1 MPKVWYSISMI
12 SFKKHTEQLS
22 ENRNTHLTHIEETII
37 TDGADGAKNAINFLK
52 EVRNMLSSNV
62 RTGVNITTKWDGA
75 PAIFCGI
82 DPADGKFFVA
92 TKGVFNKT
100 PKLNKTV
107 ADIKKNHPSAGLQKK
122 LIIALAE
129 LPKLGITGVMQGDM
143 MYSKEDLQTTTID
156 GEDYITFQPN
166 TIVYAIPKNGPL
178 GKFVLRTKM
187 GIIFHTEYKGRTLE
201 TMKASFNINISKLRK
216 QKTVWFD
223 DASYKDVSG
232 TVTLTKDETEILNG
246 YIDRIEGLLPKV
258 EKYLDKMAEE
268 FDEKNQFAIPTN
280 FKVHLNSYFRGT
292 DDLPDAN
299 TMVRDFKN
307 YWITKLDKKIDSVK
321 SDAGK
326 EKYRE
331 IKQDGLNKIEKQ
343 TADLQNATLLYN
355 YIMDAKN
362 VLVQKLSK
370 VKSIGT
376 FLRTDDGLKTTEP
389 EGFVAVDR
397 LKGNAVKLVNR
408 LEFSRANFTA
418 AKNWV
423 SK

>member
-1 MPKVWYSISMI
+1 MCYNVSMI

-37 TDGADGAKNAINFLK
+37 TDGADGARNAINFLK
-52 EVRNMLSSNV
+52 EVRNMMSSNV

-82 DPADGKFFVA
+82 NPENGKFFVA
-92 TKGVFNKT
+92 TKSVFNKN
-100 PKLNKTV
+100 PKLNYTNS
-107 ADIKKNHPSAGLQKK
+107 DIDKNHAGG
-122 LIIALAE
+122 LAE
-129 LPKLGITGVMQGDM
+129 KLKVALKELSKLGITGVIQGDM
-143 MYSKEDLQTTTID
+143 MYTKSDLQTKTIE
-156 GEDYITFQPN
+156 GEDYIIFQPN

-178 GKFVLRTKM
+178 GKFVQSTKI
-187 GIIFHTEYKGRTLE
+187 GIIFHTEYKGKTLE

-216 QKTVWFD
+216 TKTVWFD

-232 TVTLTKDETEILNG
+232 TVTLTKDETENLNG
-246 YIDRIEGLLPKV
+246 YIERIEGLLPKC
-258 EKYLDKMAEE
+258 EKYLDLMAEN

-299 TMVRDFKN
+299 TMVSDFKN
-307 YWITKLDKKIDSVK
+307 YWTTKLDKKIDSVK
-321 SDAGK
+321 SEAGK
-326 EKYRE
+326 QKYTE
-331 IKQDGLNKIEKQ
+331 IKKDGLNKIEKQ

-397 LKGNAVKLVNR
+397 IKGNAVKLVNR

-423 SK
+423 KK

>member
-1 MPKVWYSISMI
+1 MPKVCYSISMI

-37 TDGADGAKNAINFLK
+37 TDGASGAENAINFLK
-52 EVRNMLSSNV
+52 EVRNMLSSDV

-82 DPADGKFFVA
+82 DPEDGKFFVA
-92 TKGVFNKT
+92 TKSVFNAS
-100 PKLNKTV
+100 PKLNKTS
-107 ADIKKNHPSAGLQKK
+107 ADIRKNHTGGLVEK
-122 LIIALAE
+122 LEVALKE
-129 LPKLGITGVMQGDM
+129 LSKLGIKGVIQGDM
-143 MYSKEDLQTTTID
+143 MYTNSDLQTKKIE
-156 GEDYITFQPN
+156 GEEYITFQPN

-187 GIIFHTEYKGRTLE
+187 GIIFHTEYKGKTLQ

-216 QKTVWFD
+216 TKTVWFD

-232 TVTLTKDETEILNG
+232 TVTLTKDETENLNG
-246 YIDRIEGLLPKV
+246 YIERIESLLPKV
-258 EKYLDKMAEE
+258 SSYLDKMAEN

-280 FKVHLNSYFRGT
+280 FKVHLNSYFRST
-292 DDLPDAN
+292 EDLPDSN
-299 TMVRDFKN
+299 TMVADFKT
-307 YWITKLDKKIDSVK
+307 YWTTKLDKKIESVK
-321 SDAGK
+321 SEGAK
-326 EKYRE
+326 EKYTE
-331 IKQDGLNKIEKQ
+331 IKKDGLNKIEQQ

-397 LKGNAVKLVNR
+397 IKGNAVKLVNR

-423 SK
+423 KK

>member
-1 MPKVWYSISMI
+1 ML
-12 SFKKHTEQLS
+12 SFKKHTEELS

-37 TDGADGAKNAINFLK
+37 TDGSSGAENAINFLK
-52 EVRNMLSSNV
+52 EVRNMLSSSV

-82 DPADGKFFVA
+82 DPSDGKFFVA
-92 TKGVFNKT
+92 TKSVFNVN

-107 ADIKKNHPSAGLQKK
+107 ADIRKNHTGGLVEK
-122 LIIALAE
+122 LTVALNE
-129 LPKLGITGVMQGDM
+129 LSKLGIKGVIQGDM
-143 MYSKEDLQTTTID
+143 MYTKSDLQKKTID
-156 GEDYITFQPN
+156 GEDYIIFQPN
-166 TIVYAIPKNGPL
+166 TIVYAIPANGPL
-178 GKFVLRTKM
+178 GKFVQKTKM
-187 GIIFHTEYKGRTLE
+187 GIIFHTEYKGRTLD

-232 TVTLTKDETEILNG
+232 TVTLTKDETELLNG
-246 YIDRIEGLLPKV
+246 YIERIESLLPKV
-258 EKYLDKMAEE
+258 SKYLDQMADN

-280 FKVHLNSYFRGT
+280 FKVHLNSYFRST
-292 DDLPDAN
+292 DDLPDSN
-299 TMVRDFKN
+299 TMVSDFKN
-307 YWITKLDKKIDSVK
+307 YWITKLDKKIESVK
-321 SDAGK
+321 SEAGK
-326 EKYRE
+326 QKYTE
-331 IKQDGLNKIEKQ
+331 IKKDGLNKIEQ
-343 TADLQNATLLYN
+343 QSADLQNATQLYN

-423 SK
+423 KK

>member
-1 MPKVWYSISMI
+1 MI

-37 TDGADGAKNAINFLK
+37 TDGASGAENAINFLK
-52 EVRNMLSSNV
+52 EVRNMLSSNL

-75 PAIFCGI
+75 PAIFCGV
-82 DPADGKFFVA
+82 DPEDGKFFVA
-92 TKGVFNKT
+92 TKSVFNAS
-100 PKLNKTV
+100 PKLNKTS
-107 ADIKKNHPSAGLQKK
+107 ADIKKNHQGGLVEK
-122 LIIALAE
+122 LEVALKE
-129 LPKLGITGVMQGDM
+129 LSKLGIKGVIQGDM
-143 MYSKEDLQTTTID
+143 MYTKADLQTKTIE
-156 GEDYITFQPN
+156 GEEYIIFQPN

-178 GKFVLRTKM
+178 GKFVSKTKM
-187 GIIFHTEYKGRTLE
+187 GIIFHTEYKGKTLQ

-216 QKTVWFD
+216 TKTVWFD

-232 TVTLTKDETEILNG
+232 TVTLTKDETENLNG
-246 YIDRIEGLLPKV
+246 YIERIESLLPKV
-258 EKYLDKMAEE
+258 SSYLDKMAGD

-280 FKVHLNSYFRGT
+280 FKVHLNSYFRST
-292 DDLPDAN
+292 DDLPDSN
-299 TMVRDFKN
+299 TMVADFKT
-307 YWITKLDKKIDSVK
+307 YWTTKLDKKIESVK
-321 SDAGK
+321 SEGAK
-326 EKYRE
+326 EKYTE
-331 IKQDGLNKIEKQ
+331 IKKDGLNKIEKQ

-376 FLRTDDGLKTTEP
+376 FLRTNDGLKTTEP

-423 SK
+423 KK

>member
-1 MPKVWYSISMI
+1 MI

-37 TDGADGAKNAINFLK
+37 TDGASGAENAINFLK

-75 PAIFCGI
+75 PAIFCGV
-82 DPADGKFFVA
+82 DPEDGKFFVA
-92 TKGVFNKT
+92 TKSVFNAS
-100 PKLNKTV
+100 PKLNKTS
-107 ADIKKNHPSAGLQKK
+107 ADIKKNHQGGLVEK
-122 LIIALAE
+122 LEVALKE
-129 LPKLGITGVMQGDM
+129 LSKLGIKGVIQGDM
-143 MYSKEDLQTTTID
+143 MYTKADLQTKTIE
-156 GEDYITFQPN
+156 GEEYIIFQPN

-178 GKFVLRTKM
+178 GKFVSKTKM
-187 GIIFHTEYKGRTLE
+187 GIIFHTEYKGKTLQ

-216 QKTVWFD
+216 TKTVWFD

-232 TVTLTKDETEILNG
+232 TVTLTKDETENLNG
-246 YIDRIEGLLPKV
+246 YIERIESLLPKV
-258 EKYLDKMAEE
+258 SSYLDKMAGD

-280 FKVHLNSYFRGT
+280 FKVHLNSYFRST
-292 DDLPDAN
+292 DDLPDSN
-299 TMVRDFKN
+299 TMVADFKT
-307 YWITKLDKKIDSVK
+307 YWTTKLDKKIESVK
-321 SDAGK
+321 SEGAK
-326 EKYRE
+326 EKYTE
-331 IKQDGLNKIEKQ
+331 IKKDGLNKIEKQ
-343 TADLQNATLLYN
+343 TVDLQNATLLYN

-376 FLRTDDGLKTTEP
+376 FLRTNDGLKTTEP

-423 SK
+423 KK

>member
-1 MPKVWYSISMI
+1 MI
-12 SFKKHTEQLS
+12 SFKKHTETLS

-37 TDGADGAKNAINFLK
+37 TDGASGAENAINFLK

-82 DPADGKFFVA
+82 DPEDGKFFVA
-92 TKGVFNKT
+92 TKSVFNAS
-100 PKLNKTV
+100 PKLNKTS
-107 ADIKKNHPSAGLQKK
+107 ADIKKNHQGGLVEK
-122 LIIALAE
+122 LEVALKE
-129 LPKLGITGVMQGDM
+129 LSKLGIKGVIQGDM
-143 MYSKEDLQTTTID
+143 MYTKSDLQTKTID
-156 GEDYITFQPN
+156 GEEYIIFQPN

-178 GKFVLRTKM
+178 GKFVLKTKM
-187 GIIFHTEYKGRTLE
+187 GIIFHTEYKGKTLQ

-216 QKTVWFD
+216 TKTVWFD

-232 TVTLTKDETEILNG
+232 TVTLTKDETENLNG
-246 YIDRIEGLLPKV
+246 YIERIESLLPKV
-258 EKYLDKMAEE
+258 SSYLDRMAEN

-280 FKVHLNSYFRGT
+280 FKVHLNSYFRST
-292 DDLPDAN
+292 DDLPDSN
-299 TMVRDFKN
+299 TMVADFKT
-307 YWITKLDKKIDSVK
+307 YWTTKLDKKIESVK
-321 SDAGK
+321 SEGAK
-326 EKYRE
+326 EKYTE
-331 IKQDGLNKIEKQ
+331 IKKDGLNKIEQQ

-376 FLRTDDGLKTTEP
+376 FLRTNDGLKTTEP

-397 LKGNAVKLVNR
+397 IKGNAVKLVNR

-423 SK
+423 KK

>member
-1 MPKVWYSISMI
+1 MPKVCYSISMI

-37 TDGADGAKNAINFLK
+37 TDGASGAENAINFLK

-82 DPADGKFFVA
+82 DPEDGKFFVA
-92 TKGVFNKT
+92 TKSVFNAS
-100 PKLNKTV
+100 PKLNKTS
-107 ADIKKNHPSAGLQKK
+107 ADIRKNHTGGLVEK
-122 LIIALAE
+122 LEVALKE
-129 LPKLGITGVMQGDM
+129 LSKLGIKGVIQGDM
-143 MYSKEDLQTTTID
+143 MYTKADLQTKTIE
-156 GEDYITFQPN
+156 GEEYITFQPN

-187 GIIFHTEYKGRTLE
+187 GIIFHTEYKGKTLQ

-216 QKTVWFD
+216 TKTVWFD

-232 TVTLTKDETEILNG
+232 TVTLTKDETENLNG
-246 YIDRIEGLLPKV
+246 YIERIESLLPKV
-258 EKYLDKMAEE
+258 SSYLDKMAEN

-280 FKVHLNSYFRGT
+280 FKVHLNSYFRST
-292 DDLPDAN
+292 EDLPDSN
-299 TMVRDFKN
+299 TMVADFKT
-307 YWITKLDKKIDSVK
+307 YWTTKLDKKIESVK
-321 SDAGK
+321 SEGAK
-326 EKYRE
+326 EKYTE
-331 IKQDGLNKIEKQ
+331 IKKDGLNKIEQQ

-397 LKGNAVKLVNR
+397 IKGNAVKLVNR

-423 SK
+423 KK

>member
-1 MPKVWYSISMI
+1 MPKVCYSISMI

-37 TDGADGAKNAINFLK
+37 TDGASGAENAINFLK
-52 EVRNMLSSNV
+52 EVRNMLSSDV

-82 DPADGKFFVA
+82 DPEDGKFFVA
-92 TKGVFNKT
+92 TKSVFNAS
-100 PKLNKTV
+100 PKLNKTS
-107 ADIKKNHPSAGLQKK
+107 ADIRKNHTGGLVEK
-122 LIIALAE
+122 LEVALKE
-129 LPKLGITGVMQGDM
+129 LSKLGIKGVIQGDM
-143 MYSKEDLQTTTID
+143 MYTNSDLQTKTIE
-156 GEDYITFQPN
+156 GEEYITFQPN

-187 GIIFHTEYKGRTLE
+187 GIIFHTEYKGKTLQ

-216 QKTVWFD
+216 TKTVWFD

-232 TVTLTKDETEILNG
+232 TVTLTKDETENLNG
-246 YIDRIEGLLPKV
+246 YIERIESLLPKV
-258 EKYLDKMAEE
+258 SSYLDKMAEN

-280 FKVHLNSYFRGT
+280 FKVHLNSYFRST
-292 DDLPDAN
+292 EDLPDSN
-299 TMVRDFKN
+299 TMVADFKT
-307 YWITKLDKKIDSVK
+307 YWTTKLDKKIESVK
-321 SDAGK
+321 SEGAK
-326 EKYRE
+326 EKYTE
-331 IKQDGLNKIEKQ
+331 IKKDGLNKIEQQ

-397 LKGNAVKLVNR
+397 IKGNAVKLVNR

-423 SK
+423 KK

>member
-1 MPKVWYSISMI
+1 MI

-37 TDGADGAKNAINFLK
+37 TDGASGAENAINFLK

-75 PAIFCGI
+75 PAIFCGV
-82 DPADGKFFVA
+82 DPEDGKFFVA
-92 TKGVFNKT
+92 TKSVFNAS
-100 PKLNKTV
+100 PKLNKTS
-107 ADIKKNHPSAGLQKK
+107 ADIKKNHQGGLVEK
-122 LIIALAE
+122 LEVALKE
-129 LPKLGITGVMQGDM
+129 LSTLGIKGVIQGDM
-143 MYSKEDLQTTTID
+143 MYTKADLQTKTIE
-156 GEDYITFQPN
+156 GEEYIIFQPN

-178 GKFVLRTKM
+178 GKFVSKTKM
-187 GIIFHTEYKGRTLE
+187 GIIFHTEYKGKTLQ

-216 QKTVWFD
+216 TKTVWFD

-232 TVTLTKDETEILNG
+232 TVTLTKDETENLNG
-246 YIDRIEGLLPKV
+246 YIERIESLLPKV
-258 EKYLDKMAEE
+258 SSYLDKMAGD

-280 FKVHLNSYFRGT
+280 FKVHLNSYFRST
-292 DDLPDAN
+292 DDLPDSN
-299 TMVRDFKN
+299 TMVADFKT
-307 YWITKLDKKIDSVK
+307 YWTTKLDKKIESVK
-321 SDAGK
+321 SEGAK
-326 EKYRE
+326 EKYTE
-331 IKQDGLNKIEKQ
+331 IKKDGLNKIEKQ

-376 FLRTDDGLKTTEP
+376 FLRTNDGLKTTEP

-423 SK
+423 KK

>member
-1 MPKVWYSISMI
+1 MI
-12 SFKKHTEQLS
+12 SFKKHTETLS

-37 TDGADGAKNAINFLK
+37 TDGASGAENAINFLK

-82 DPADGKFFVA
+82 DPEDGKFFVA
-92 TKGVFNKT
+92 TKSVFNAS
-100 PKLNKTV
+100 PKLNKTS
-107 ADIKKNHPSAGLQKK
+107 ADIKKNHTGGLVEK
-122 LIIALAE
+122 LEVALKE
-129 LPKLGITGVMQGDM
+129 LSKLGIKGVIQGDM
-143 MYSKEDLQTTTID
+143 MYTKSDLQTKTID
-156 GEDYITFQPN
+156 GEEYIIFQPN

-178 GKFVLRTKM
+178 GKFVLKTKM
-187 GIIFHTEYKGRTLE
+187 GIIFHTEYKGKTLQ

-216 QKTVWFD
+216 TKTVWFD

-232 TVTLTKDETEILNG
+232 TVTLTKDETENLNG
-246 YIDRIEGLLPKV
+246 YIERIESLLPKV
-258 EKYLDKMAEE
+258 SSYLDKMAGD

-280 FKVHLNSYFRGT
+280 FKVHLNSYFRST
-292 DDLPDAN
+292 DDLPDSN
-299 TMVRDFKN
+299 TMVADFKT
-307 YWITKLDKKIDSVK
+307 YWTTKLDKKIESVK
-321 SDAGK
+321 SEGAK
-326 EKYRE
+326 EKYTE
-331 IKQDGLNKIEKQ
+331 IKKDGLNKIEKQ

-376 FLRTDDGLKTTEP
+376 FLRTNDGLKTTEP

-423 SK
+423 KK

>member
-1 MPKVWYSISMI
+1 MI

-37 TDGADGAKNAINFLK
+37 TDGADGARNAINFLK

-92 TKGVFNKT
+92 TKSVFNAS
-100 PKLNKTV
+100 PKLNKTS
-107 ADIKKNHPSAGLQKK
+107 ADIRKNHQGGLVEK
-122 LIIALAE
+122 LEVALKE
-129 LPKLGITGVMQGDM
+129 LSKLGIKGVIQGDM
-143 MYSKEDLQTTTID
+143 MYTKADLQTKTIE
-156 GEDYITFQPN
+156 GEEYITFQPN

-178 GKFVLRTKM
+178 GKFVQSTKM
-187 GIIFHTEYKGRTLE
+187 GIIFHTEYKGKTLE

-216 QKTVWFD
+216 TKTVWFD

-232 TVTLTKDETEILNG
+232 TVTLTKDETETLNG
-246 YIDRIEGLLPKV
+246 YIERIESLLPKC
-258 EKYLDKMAEE
+258 EKYLDLMAEN

-280 FKVHLNSYFRGT
+280 FKVHLNSYFRST
-292 DDLPDAN
+292 EDLPDSN
-299 TMVRDFKN
+299 TMVADFKT
-307 YWITKLDKKIDSVK
+307 YWTTKLDKKIESVK
-321 SDAGK
+321 SEGAK
-326 EKYRE
+326 EKYTE
-331 IKQDGLNKIEKQ
+331 IKKDGLNKIEKQ

-423 SK
+423 KK